1 MTKPIDSC
9 NIIIAFLLFF
19 SWVRNGVG
27 LGLSTFGILLLLL
40 LIQHVN
46 LRTIKDPPK
55 TRYPWIKKSMKFA
68 ISFMIVTFFYTT
80 ATVSSILFNWNIYVL
95 HIRNIL
101 TAFFDFILIPKYYIN
116 QNENLKFYVSVYH
129 HVPAPIL
136 PWQLPKKFNP
146 NSVKL
151 VFVDYPKNE

>member
-1 MTKPIDSC
+1 MTQQLLLSC
-9 NIIIAFLLFF
+9 CIF

-68 ISFMIVTFFYTT
+68 ISFLIVALFYTI

-101 TAFFDFILIPKYYIN
+101 TACFDFILIPKYYIN
-116 QNENLKFYVSVYH
+116 QNKKLKFYVSVYH
-129 HVPAPIL
+129 QLPAPLL
-136 PWQLPKKFNP
+136 PWQLPKNFNP

-151 VFVDYPKNE
+151 VIVDYPKDE

>member
-1 MTKPIDSC
+1 MLSYCI
-9 NIIIAFLLFF
+9 F

-27 LGLSTFGILLLLL
+27 LGLSTLGILLLL
-40 LIQHVN
+40 LIQHMN
-46 LRTIKDPPK
+46 LRTIKEPPK

-101 TAFFDFILIPKYYIN
+101 MAFFDFILIPKYYIN

-129 HVPAPIL
+129 HVPAPLL
-136 PWQLPKKFNP
+136 PWQLPKNFNP
-146 NSVKL
+146 DSVKL
-151 VFVDYPKNE
+151 ICVNHPNIE

>member
-1 MTKPIDSC
+1 
-9 NIIIAFLLFF
+9 
-19 SWVRNGVG
+19 
-27 LGLSTFGILLLLL
+27 
-40 LIQHVN
+40 
-46 LRTIKDPPK
+46 
-55 TRYPWIKKSMKFA
+55 MKFA
-68 ISFMIVTFFYTT
+68 ISFMIVTLFYTI
-80 ATVSSILFNWNIYVL
+80 ATVSSTLFNWNIYVL

-129 HVPAPIL
+129 HVPAPLL